1 MHDTP
6 GTETMTTTSNL
17 NTPIG
22 ADLLDREIAGRR
34 LRGRTLREELD
45 GPTRLLVF
53 LRHFG

>member
-6 GTETMTTTSNL
+6 GTETMTTTLNL
-17 NTPIG
+17 NTPIR